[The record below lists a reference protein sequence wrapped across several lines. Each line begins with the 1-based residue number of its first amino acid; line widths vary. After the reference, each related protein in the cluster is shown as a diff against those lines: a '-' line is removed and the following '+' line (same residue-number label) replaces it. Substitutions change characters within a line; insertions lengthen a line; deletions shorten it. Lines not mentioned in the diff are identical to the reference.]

1 MHTSRSRFRFRSF
14 LIFATTASALMS
26 VNACTLSADRPAAG
40 GKGDNYSFFHIF
52 DENPP
57 ATAIPTKLMTV
68 GRVLNTFSSG
78 GSIDFEYQWQPS
90 GFYYTQARVASVDT
104 LGYGGNLVFYTKPA
118 DGSNATSSG
127 GAGSDTS
134 TERMRITSDGNVGIG
149 TTTPASTLSINGF
162 AQLKIYA
169 GSPPAACGAN
179 YDGAIAATSHYTT
192 CICNGGTGNW
202 VLTADGSTACS
213 W

>member
-1 MHTSRSRFRFRSF
+1 MHISRSRFRFRSF

-26 VNACTLSADRPAAG
+26 VNACTL
-40 GKGDNYSFFHIF
+40 YSYNLPRIF
-52 DENPP
+52 DQNPP
-57 ATAIPTKLMTV
+57 AEAIPTKLMTL

-90 GFYYTQARVASVDT
+90 GLYYTQARVASVDT
-104 LGYGGNLVFYTKPA
+104 IGYGGNLVFYTKPA
-118 DGSNATSSG
+118 DGRNATSPG

-169 GSPPAACGAN
+169 GSPPVACGAN